1 MSQAVRHGQTLYI
14 SGQVPLQTR
23 GQDMAAQAREVLAA
37 LEKHLLA
44 NNSDKDH
51 MLFASVWLSDM
62 KDFDSFNTVWDSW
75 VPAGKAPARACVEA
89 KLVAPDFNVE
99 VALTAAVKE

>member
-1 MSQAVRHGQTLYI
+1 MSQTVRHGQTLYI

-23 GQDMAAQAREVLAA
+23 GQDIAAQTKEVLAA
-37 LEKHLLA
+37 IEKHLLG

-62 KDFDSFNTVWDSW
+62 KDFDAFNAVWDAW